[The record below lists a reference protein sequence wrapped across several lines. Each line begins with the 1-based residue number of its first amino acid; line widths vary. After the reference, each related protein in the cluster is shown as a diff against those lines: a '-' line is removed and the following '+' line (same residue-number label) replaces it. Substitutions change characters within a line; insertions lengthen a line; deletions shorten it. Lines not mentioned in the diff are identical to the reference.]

1 MGETMPEPTLYI
13 VPTPLGNLRDITLR
27 ALDILN
33 QVDLIACEDTRHTLK
48 LLNHYG
54 IKKQLVSYEKFSEA
68 RRASSLIEQ
77 LQSGKSIALVSDA
90 GTPMVND
97 PGAVV
102 INKVRERGIRIEA
115 LPGPSAIV
123 AAQSGSGF
131 EGPFRFIGFFPRNQ
145 SIIRLELARM
155 KVSYENTIFFES
167 PRRIERTLGSIN
179 TVLADRHICVAREIS
194 KIHEEYI
201 VGTALE
207 VQHRLQELDAIGE
220 ITVVVKGSEQTE
232 DIDETL
238 LMKRAGELL
247 KAGCTKKDILHVLS
261 QETGRKR
268 NEIYELLLGID

>member
-27 ALDILN
+27 ALDILK

-54 IKKQLVSYEKFSEA
+54 IKKQMVSYEKFSEA
-68 RRASSLIEQ
+68 RKALYLIEQ

-90 GTPMVND
+90 GTPMIND

-102 INKVRERGIRIEA
+102 IASVRERGIRIEV

-123 AAQSGSGF
+123 AAQCASGF

-145 SIIRLELARM
+145 GGIKLELSRM
-155 KVSYENTIFFES
+155 KVSGENTVFFES
-167 PRRIERTLGSIN
+167 PRRIEKTLASIN
-179 TVLADRHICVAREIS
+179 RVLADRLLCVAREIS

-207 VQHRLQELDAIGE
+207 VQSRIQELDSIGE

-232 DIDETL
+232 AVDETL

-247 KAGCTKKDILHVLS
+247 KAGYTKKDILHVLS

-268 NEIYELLLGID
+268 NEIYELLLKID